1 MNVRAELTINSNLSA
16 ESTYRDNLKT
26 GILRPKPTKTP
37 KLPVCLV
44 KRG

>member
-1 MNVRAELTINSNLSA
+1 MDVRAELTINNNLRA
-16 ESTYRDNLKT
+16 ESIHRDNLTT
-26 GILRPKPTKTP
+26 GILGPKTP